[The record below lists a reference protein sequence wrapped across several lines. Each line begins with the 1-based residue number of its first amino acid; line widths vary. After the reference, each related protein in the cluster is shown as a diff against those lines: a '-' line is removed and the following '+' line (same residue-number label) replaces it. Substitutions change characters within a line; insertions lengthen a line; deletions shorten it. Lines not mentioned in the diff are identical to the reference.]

1 MTSWGSW
8 EVRCAVCLD
17 TYGQHAPDGGHCRA
31 VKGEHEPI
39 PCPCPGFRWV
49 PADGPPVGSY
59 DDPPQRP

>member
-8 EVRCAVCLD
+8 EVRC
-17 TYGQHAPDGGHCRA
+17 
-31 VKGEHEPI
+31 
-39 PCPCPGFRWV
+39 V